1 MLDFQTHEG
10 QFLVRMPLTTDSAE
24 KYPVEGAK
32 TVHFGPTE

>member
-10 QFLVRMPLTTDSAE
+10 QVLVRTLPTADSAE
-24 KYPVEGAK
+24 KCPVEGAK